1 MFVFLVKYN
10 KLNVFLIVIIEILIK
25 ILIFNRFFK
34 TFKQDIERQMSCTVS
49 LYKKILQEENMTYV
63 HYDRAKITQPKRRE
77 GVE

>member
-1 MFVFLVKYN
+1 MVENYD
-10 KLNVFLIVIIEILIK
+10 
-25 ILIFNRFFK
+25 
-34 TFKQDIERQMSCTVS
+34 QYGVS